1 MAFDVQGR
9 ERTVVITGVTHA
21 LVRAR
26 GDGNCL
32 FHAAGHGLAVAGL
45 GHAGI
50 DDHARLRT
58 EVVDYIAAHV
68 KETTPLGFKLRDG
81 MGIARNVQG
90 AVTPAQEAAID
101 RRVELLRRA
110 GSWGDEACLT
120 AIDRLY
126 GVEVQVFDAAGANAV
141 LGVPYYAAP
150 EVRDPKLRLCVRMV
164 GHTPYHYDLYLPD
177 AGYDAERDG
186 GNRVLVAPRKGGLVA
201 QSADEPW
208 AYHLN
213 PKGLHL
219 LTPAMGHRQF
229 AFSRGVIEAKAQ
241 KPKPKPRV
249 VEVALGDQPNV
260 VQGPPAPVR
269 AVQVVNAGKVPLAS
283 ESWSDERELDPLVPV
298 REDLVLPLARVEGQC
313 TNLLDLEHTSLIIDT
328 ARGDDRQPALLFV
341 RVYRRGHGSRAAK
354 GGGLLAEVVLDVA
367 ACKPTQEEL
376 SSPARMRY
384 TFALASVLRKQEAAL
399 TWEASPFQLVASSDP
414 DYAASRSAWTHA
426 HVPSEWDVQIAE
438 SLAKVAVIPMT
449 DTPSKAV
456 LGGAATVQALANTSI
471 GREAPNGREDFEL
484 PAVARAA
491 LQRIVAAANLSAFDL
506 NAHNYLVEVAPGRY
520 YLSTSWASM
529 ASLQLHEDG
538 HYYLHAL
545 YWCGSTRHAYI
556 ITADDL
562 AHPDRRGETAGPY
575 NAAIRALDQLG
586 MAIGNLGSPLLP
598 PTERQRFD
606 QLKAKSTYPYGLFR
620 SREQSADYE
629 MILAFEQRY
638 GVVVQRTR
646 ELRANRGIC
655 DVLLK
660 HGVDARA
667 FTITALDDQLSV
679 TSYLGFAEALSLLT
693 TKTRQTLITAR
704 NELTQKGLE
713 LPHDEVDGIPD
724 FDTGGGKRLATNITW
739 SVHVFKAPL
748 RLTHVVTAGISSCA
762 GGVTVTSEEVP
773 AYVWLWH
780 LDANLSIPMLADM
793 ERLWPKGKDAPPMS
807 TVALVYPSPWEL
819 NKYRP
824 DNLYP
829 ATVAEKC
836 QSLFY
841 LRGRHFYG
849 TNVVTSAGCNV
860 FGLDLQTERRVD
872 WVFTY
877 DLDNRTELV
886 TNWHALLEASEDAPE
901 VLAHVRDD
909 LYGTYRFDDAAPATT
924 KQLVA
929 YIGRL
934 RGEVDAVKRH
944 KRRTT
949 GKSCRVPSISAA
961 TIAALA
967 KGSTPLLACD
977 CIFACEMGDAELSTR
992 PESSVR
998 WVPGSFAASSK

>member
-1 MAFDVQGR
+1 MPFDVRGR
-9 ERTVVITGVTHA
+9 EKTVTLDDVDYA

-32 FHAAGHGLAVAGL
+32 FHAAGHGLAVAEL
-45 GHAGI
+45 GHVDV

-58 EVVDYIAAHV
+58 EVVDYVAAHA

-101 RRVELLRRA
+101 RRVEFLRRA

-120 AIDRLY
+120 AIERLY
-126 GVEVQVFDAAGANAV
+126 DVEVEVYDADGGTEA
-141 LGVPYYAAP
+141 LGVPYYAASHA
-150 EVRDPKLRLCVRMV
+150 RDTKLRLCLRLV
-164 GHTPYHYDLYLPD
+164 GHSPYHYDLYLPND
-177 AGYDAERDG
+177 EYDAERDG
-186 GNRVLVAPRKGGLVA
+186 GNVVLVAPRKGGLVP

-229 AFSRGVIEAKAQ
+229 AFSRGVIEAKAS

-249 VEVALGDQPNV
+249 VEVALGDQLNV
-260 VQGPPAPVR
+260 VEGPPAPVR
-269 AVQVVNAGKVPLAS
+269 AVQLVNAGKAPLAS

-298 REDLVLPLARVEGQC
+298 REELVLPLARVEGQC
-313 TNLLDLEHTSLIIDT
+313 TNLLDLEHTSLVIDT
-328 ARGDDRQPALLFV
+328 PRGDDRQPALLFV

-367 ACKPTQEEL
+367 ACKPKQEEL

-384 TFALASVLRKQEAAL
+384 TFALADVLRKQEAAL
-399 TWEASPFQLVASSDP
+399 TWDASPFQLVASSDP
-414 DYAASRSAWTHA
+414 DYAPGRSAWTHA
-426 HVPSEWDVQIAE
+426 HVPSEWDVQTAE
-438 SLAKVAVIPMT
+438 ALAKVAVIPMT

-471 GREAPNGREDFEL
+471 GREAPNGREAFEM
-484 PAVARAA
+484 PADAKAA
-491 LQRIVAAANLSAFDL
+491 LQRIVAAANLAAFDL
-506 NAHNYLVEVAPGRY
+506 NAHNYLVEVAPARY

-529 ASLQLHEDG
+529 ASLELHDDG
-538 HYYLHAL
+538 YYYLHAL

-556 ITADDL
+556 ISADDL
-562 AHPDRRGETAGPY
+562 AHPDQRGVPAGPY
-575 NAAIRALDQLG
+575 NAAIGALDRIRT
-586 MAIGNLGSPLLP
+586 AIGNTTGPLAHP
-598 PTERQRFD
+598 VERQRFA
-606 QLKAKSTYPYGLFR
+606 QLQAKSTYPYRLLR
-620 SREQSADYE
+620 SSEQSADYD

-638 GVVVQRTR
+638 GVVLQRIE
-646 ELRANRGIC
+646 ELRANRGVC
-655 DVLLK
+655 QLLQQ
-660 HGVDARA
+660 HEIAPQGIA
-667 FTITALDDQLSV
+667 ISALDERVPVTPYHGFLDQLHELV
-679 TSYLGFAEALSLLT
+679 DRART
-693 TKTRQTLITAR
+693 TLITAR
-704 NELTQKGLE
+704 NAITQKGLS
-713 LPHDEVDGIPD
+713 LPHDEVDGISD
-724 FDTGGGKRLATNITW
+724 FDVGGGKPLASNITW
-739 SVHVFKAPL
+739 NVHVFKAPL
-748 RLTHVVTAGISSCA
+748 RLTHAVTAGISSCA
-762 GGVTVTSEEVP
+762 GGVTVTSEDVP
-773 AYVWLWH
+773 VHVWLWH
-780 LDANLSIPMLADM
+780 LDANLSIPLLADM

-829 ATVAEKC
+829 ATVAGKC
-836 QSLFY
+836 QSVFY
-841 LRGRHFYG
+841 LRGRHLYG
-849 TNVVTSAGCNV
+849 TNVVTSAGCNT
-860 FGLDLQTERRVD
+860 FGLDLQAERRVD

-877 DLDNRTELV
+877 DLDNRTEIV

-901 VLAHVRDD
+901 VLAHLRDD
-909 LYGTYRFDDAAPATT
+909 LYGTYRYDDAAPATT
-924 KQLVA
+924 KDLVA

-949 GKSCRVPSISAA
+949 GKSCRVPSISAES
-961 TIAALA
+961 IAALA

-977 CIFACEMGDAELSTR
+977 CVFACEMGDAELSTK
-992 PESSVR
+992 PEASVR
-998 WVPGSFAASSK
+998 WVPGSFAVGK